1 MQKVSKHLTPNSLK
15 MVLNKI
21 NNKNLAIFL
30 YHLKLVQQ
38 DILKKEIEDLGIL
51 KKWWKNFRRWR
62 YYLY

>member
-1 MQKVSKHLTPNSLK
+1 

-51 KKWWKNFRRWR
+51 KNGGKILEDGDIIYIDELKVHSKIQDIE
-62 YYLY
+62 L